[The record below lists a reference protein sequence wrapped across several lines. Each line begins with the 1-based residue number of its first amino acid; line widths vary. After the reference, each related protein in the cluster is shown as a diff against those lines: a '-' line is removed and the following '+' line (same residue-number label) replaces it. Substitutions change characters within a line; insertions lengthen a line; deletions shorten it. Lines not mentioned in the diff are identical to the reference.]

1 MYQYIFF
8 RAADNISKEVII
20 SKEKKSLRRNK
31 ECGEALNT
39 ERLLLYLF
47 HSLVHIIYLHRKLQK
62 RLL

>member
-1 MYQYIFF
+1 MYQFLSF

-20 SKEKKSLRRNK
+20 SKEKKRRNK